1 MCFDARA
8 ELRQGEDF
16 VVREDPT
23 APFRGRER
31 DAPVAVGGIT
41 EDRVRLCADPNVE
54 QARPLLGHDVCIR
67 FDLAADDHLAE
78 AERTLD
84 DDATLVG
91 GRRIDGE
98 HDATTFGRNHGLHD
112 HGDRWLVGDPTRAPI
127 GNDARTEERGPTVDN
142 AREELVGA
150 YDVRERLVHSRE
162 RRGRGVLA
170 RCGGTYGDAAAS
182 ELLVCLED
190 GRAQLG
196 RDTGL
201 ANEVLQAVA
210 GRGQRGGVVGVDP
223 GGQLGELRAHA
234 GAIHRLE
241 KGGGG
246 HDEPRWNRKTGVRQL
261 AEVGALPACARDV
274 GRREILEP
282 DDVTHCSRMRHL
294 GGPVQGRTAFPV
306 ASLFRAH
313 RR

>member
-1 MCFDARA
+1 MM
-8 ELRQGEDF
+8 F
-16 VVREDPT
+16 V
-23 APFRGRER
+23 
-31 DAPVAVGGIT
+31 
-41 EDRVRLCADPNVE
+41 NVWFIP
-54 QARPLLGHDVCIR
+54 A
-67 FDLAADDHLAE
+67 
-78 AERTLD
+78 
-84 DDATLVG
+84 
-91 GRRIDGE
+91 
-98 HDATTFGRNHGLHD
+98 N
-112 HGDRWLVGDPTRAPI
+112 
-127 GNDARTEERGPTVDN
+127 
-142 AREELVGA
+142 
-150 YDVRERLVHSRE
+150 
-162 RRGRGVLA
+162 
-170 RCGGTYGDAAAS
+170 DAAAVS
-182 ELLVCLED
+182 SLVAEERTATRPLPSCSYASRMD
-190 GRAQLG
+190 AAQLG

-246 HDEPRWNRKTGVRQL
+246 HDEPRWDRKTGVSQL

-282 DDVTHCSRMRHL
+282 DDVTHYSRMRHL

-306 ASLFRAH
+306 ASACRAH